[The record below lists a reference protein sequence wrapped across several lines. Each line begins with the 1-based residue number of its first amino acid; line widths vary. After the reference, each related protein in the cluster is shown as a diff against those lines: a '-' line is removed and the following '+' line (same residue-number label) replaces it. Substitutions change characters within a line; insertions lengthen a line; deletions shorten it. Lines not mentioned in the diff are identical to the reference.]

1 LGRLIMKLE
10 KLILVVFNWFRRLA
24 GRTPGKPILRVPLHH
39 AVDKPEMQP
48 VIVAAADQI
57 VRSQLL
63 WKWVRY
69 DGSLRLC
76 QWDSKQQ
83 LFLRGT
89 VEDWV
94 KFIGEHWRT
103 FDTNHVEYS
112 EPSLV
117 VTDRLISAVL
127 SHPNLAE
134 ASWSLQLQKKREA
147 AK

>member
-1 LGRLIMKLE
+1 MNITK
-10 KLILVVFNWFRRLA
+10 ILQAAFHWLRHPT
-24 GRTPGKPILRVPLHH
+24 GRTSGKPILTVPLHQ
-39 AVDKPEMQP
+39 AVDRPEMQP
-48 VIVAAADQI
+48 VIAAAADQI
-57 VRSQLL
+57 VRSRLL

-76 QWDSKQQ
+76 HWDSKQK

-112 EPSLV
+112 QPSLV

-127 SHPNLAE
+127 SHPELAV
-134 ASWSLQLQKKREA
+134 ADWALQLQKKKE
-147 AK
+147 KTK

>member
-1 LGRLIMKLE
+1 M
-10 KLILVVFNWFRRLA
+10 
-24 GRTPGKPILRVPLHH
+24 
-39 AVDKPEMQP
+39 
-48 VIVAAADQI
+48 
-57 VRSQLL
+57 

-76 QWDSKQQ
+76 QWDASQK

-94 KFIGEHWRT
+94 RFIGVHWRT
-103 FDTNHVEYS
+103 FDTNRVEYS

-127 SHPNLAE
+127 AHPDLAV
-134 ASWSLQLQKKREA
+134 ACWALQLQKKREDA
-147 AK
+147 I